1 MVRLRAQRRHVRQ
14 RRRRVRR
21 PDHLS
26 EEEAEAVST
35 LHPTVEKAQAL
46 IELDRYD
53 QALALLAGRLAED
66 PGDLRAWV
74 KIGYCHLGQER
85 PKDATAAAD
94 EALKLAPEDY
104 GALRLRAQAMVRDNG
119 WLKVQPVLRELIRVA
134 PHDSFAHAMLADAVW
149 RESLVRYGQ
158 ESGARHL
165 TTEAIDRVTREA
177 ADLAMEALRLGP
189 EDIYAHE
196 IAHRIASMAGNGTVS
211 DMLDEAILRIDPHH
225 AEALARQTRKAARAP
240 GVGAT
245 EAADLYADA
254 LAAEPNSADMREQL
268 DHATY
273 RLLRGTRWLA
283 LLCVGLAGAM
293 VDLFPS
299 ADRPAPE
306 LPVPVGQRLW
316 FLFIMAVIWAFGAWR
331 RYSRLRAGVQL
342 NVRSLVRRGRWARIV
357 LAQAAWAMAC
367 ALLIA
372 EIPWTDRA
380 VPQLLFW
387 AGLVPTAATIWF
399 DKRKSR

>member
-1 MVRLRAQRRHVRQ
+1 MNA
-14 RRRRVRR
+14 
-21 PDHLS
+21 
-26 EEEAEAVST
+26 
-35 LHPTVEKAQAL
+35 LHPAVEKAQAL

-53 QALALLAGRLAED
+53 QAKALLAGRLAED
-66 PGDLRAWV
+66 PGDVRAWV
-74 KIGYCHLGQER
+74 KMGYCHLNTEQ
-85 PKDATAAAD
+85 PKEAAAAAD
-94 EALKLAPEDY
+94 EALGLAPEDY

-134 PHDSFAHAMLADAVW
+134 PEDSFAYAMLADAVW
-149 RESLVRYGQ
+149 REALVRYGK
-158 ESGARHL
+158 ESGARQL
-165 TTEAIDRVTREA
+165 TADVIDRITREA

-189 EDIYAHE
+189 EDLYAHE
-196 IAHRIASMAGNGTVS
+196 IAHRIASTAGNGTVS
-211 DMLDEAILRIDPHH
+211 DMLDEAILRIDPQH

-283 LLCVGLAGAM
+283 VLCVALAGAM
-293 VDLFPS
+293 VDVFP
-299 ADRPAPE
+299 AEDRPAPE

-316 FLFIMAVIWAFGAWR
+316 FLCIMGAIWAFGAWR
-331 RYSRLRAGVQL
+331 RYRRLRAGVRL
-342 NVRSLVRRGRWARIV
+342 NVRSLIRRGRWARVV
-357 LAQAAWAMAC
+357 LAQAAWAMLC
-367 ALLIA
+367 AVLIA
-372 EIPWTDRA
+372 ELPWTDRS

-399 DKRKSR
+399 DRKKAA